1 MSVHFEDVPC
11 PCPWCRLAGQQ
22 DSLHRVRRMLVDD
35 KPLSDEAKAILD
47 EIVRDAL
54 AKLTV

>member
-1 MSVHFEDVPC
+1 
-11 PCPWCRLAGQQ
+11 
-22 DSLHRVRRMLVDD
+22 MLVDD